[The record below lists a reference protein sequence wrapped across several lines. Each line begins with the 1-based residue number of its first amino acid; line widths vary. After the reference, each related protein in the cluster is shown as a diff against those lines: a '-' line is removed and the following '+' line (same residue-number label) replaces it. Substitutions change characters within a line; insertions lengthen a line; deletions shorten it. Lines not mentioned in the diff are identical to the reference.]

1 MQLKELL
8 DIQLPDDQFV
18 GVELGK
24 LRELRKLL
32 WHIRDEM
39 GNRRGKAKLTD
50 AIELVEKLL
59 VVD

>member
-1 MQLKELL
+1 MKDLL
-8 DIQLPDDQFV
+8 NIQLPDDEFV
-18 GVELGK
+18 GVRIVQ
-24 LRELRKLL
+24 LRTLRKLL

-39 GNRRGKAKLTD
+39 GNPRAKAKLTD